1 MSTWGERAHRAA
13 EALDMEAIEATDPED
28 VWYGFR
34 EGAAWQREQ
43 LPADESVERAA
54 RVLNKAGWTCMDAT
68 HEPGRYDDCHYCRG
82 ICLALARTALTAATG
97 DQS

>member
-1 MSTWGERAHRAA
+1 MSTWGERAYRAA

-43 LPADESVERAA
+43 LLTDESVERAA
-54 RVLNKAGWTCMDAT
+54 RAFNAAGWTCEDGW
-68 HEPGRYDDCHYCRG
+68 HEPGEYDSCGDCKQVCDF
-82 ICLALARTALTAATG
+82 IARTVLTAAIG